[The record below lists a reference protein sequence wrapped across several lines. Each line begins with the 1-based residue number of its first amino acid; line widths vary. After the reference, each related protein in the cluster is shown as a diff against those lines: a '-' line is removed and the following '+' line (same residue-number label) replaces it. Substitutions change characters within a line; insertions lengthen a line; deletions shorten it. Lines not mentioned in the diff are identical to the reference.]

1 MKNEQLRNMRSS
13 LNSAQADYGNILLER
28 EELIKRTH
36 RKEEVDAKVNLV
48 TGFPLAVVLNK
59 IENNLYR
66 IGYRY

>member
-36 RKEEVDAKVNLV
+36 RKEEVDAKVNDFTSLLHIS
-48 TGFPLAVVLNK
+48 FEQNRK
-59 IENNLYR
+59 
-66 IGYRY
+66 

>member
-36 RKEEVDAKVNLV
+36 RKEEVDAKVNHFTSLLHIKL
-48 TGFPLAVVLNK
+48 TEFK
-59 IENNLYR
+59 Y
-66 IGYRY
+66 